1 MRILLADS
9 QAKVRFALRVLLER
23 QPGFEVV
30 GEAAS
35 ADELL
40 AHIAA
45 SCPDLVL
52 LDWTVAD
59 ALAAGLLQALQN
71 DRPELKVIVLSGR
84 PEARKAALAAGAD
97 AFVSKGNPPEHL
109 LAAISCCCQDG
120 NGEAIDPST
129 FRDTL
134 AAVSPLGEE

>member
-35 ADELL
+35 AEELL
-40 AHIAA
+40 AHMAA

-52 LDWTVAD
+52 MDWTVAGTM
-59 ALAAGLLQALQN
+59 AAGLLRTLRSDCPDLA
-71 DRPELKVIVLSGR
+71 VIVLSGR
-84 PEARKAALAAGAD
+84 PEAREAALAAGAD

-109 LAAISCCCQDG
+109 LAAIARCCQG
-120 NGEAIDPST
+120 GEMAPIDT
-129 FRDTL
+129 I
-134 AAVSPLGEE
+134 VLGEDALAG